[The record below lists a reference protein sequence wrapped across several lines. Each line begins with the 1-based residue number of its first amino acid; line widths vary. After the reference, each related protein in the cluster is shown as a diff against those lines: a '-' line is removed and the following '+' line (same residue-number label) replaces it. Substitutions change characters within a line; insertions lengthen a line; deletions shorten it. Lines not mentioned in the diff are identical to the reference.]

1 MSLRIIKAGV
11 LDTIQDMGR
20 YHFQYLGINPT
31 GAMDKFSAQVANAL
45 VGNDSLDA
53 VIEMHFP
60 APVFLFQQPALIAL
74 SGADFSASINGEAI
88 SSNHPIAV
96 TKNCVLQFHELLH
109 GTRNYLA
116 IQGGF
121 KITKWLNS
129 NSTHLRAKA
138 GGFFGRSIQK
148 DDEIYF
154 NQEIPPSFL
163 KDHEDF
169 FVLPWQADM
178 NWHDPSYSDE
188 IFVLTG
194 NEWDRLTDMSKKKF
208 LSEEFSI
215 GLNSDRMGYRLNVG
229 SLETTIKDEVI
240 SSAVNFGTIQLLPGK
255 QLIILMADHQT
266 TGGYPRLAHI
276 ISAHH
281 SKIAQMRAGEKI
293 NFRLT
298 DLQTAENL
306 FIEQHKRLQ
315 QLEEACKFKL
325 EEFFHK

>member
-20 YHFQYLGINPT
+20 YGFQYLGINPT
-31 GAMDKFSAQVANAL
+31 GAIDKFSTQVANAL
-45 VGNDSLDA
+45 VGNDPQQA

-74 SGADFSASINGEAI
+74 SGADFSASINGETI
-88 SSNHPIAV
+88 PSNHPIVV
-96 TKNCVLQFHELLH
+96 TKNCVLQFHEPLH
-109 GTRNYLA
+109 GSRNYLA
-116 IQGGF
+116 IQSGF
-121 KITKWLNS
+121 KMTKWLNS
-129 NSTHLRAKA
+129 NSTHLKAKA
-138 GGFFGRSIQK
+138 GGFFGRAFQK

-154 NQEIPPSFL
+154 NQTIPSSFL
-163 KDHEDF
+163 KNHEEF
-169 FVLPWQADM
+169 FVLPWQADV

-188 IFVLTG
+188 VFVLTG
-194 NEWDRLTDMSKKKF
+194 NEWGRLTEASKKKF
-208 LSEEFSI
+208 LSEEFSV

-255 QLIILMADHQT
+255 QLIMLMADHQT

-298 DLQTAENL
+298 DVQTAENL
-306 FIEQHKRLQ
+306 LLEQHKLLTQLQ
-315 QLEEACKFKL
+315 EACKFKL